1 MQETYFNASLASLTT
16 DNQRLREENLTLD
29 RKLREN
35 SNGYVKTILKDNN
48 QTTRQLVSEFEEK
61 IQSKEMAN
69 MEEKQRYESKISE
82 LQLKVAQLESRLSS
96 KWW

>member
-1 MQETYFNASLASLTT
+1 M
-16 DNQRLREENLTLD
+16 
-29 RKLREN
+29 REN

-96 KWW
+96 K